1 MLDCKFVSIFYSS
14 RYHSSKHYFVL
25 DRTRTL
31 RFTSFD
37 SRAFLRYGPREQK
50 SAGYG
55 PKDNLRIVLYTEVSV
70 TLGAWLGILAADALD
85 HFELQDL
92 ALKQFVSAQ
101 DNFSR
106 LNGRRIG
113 GFLRWWTFFL
123 FSEVCWL
130 FYLCLDEW
138 VIEEVRFKNIGDLIC
153 WRFEWICQCCFGK
166 RVLWCFEGVL
176 GLNSVGK
183 WVSWLGCG
191 RFAWVGWLSIF
202 VDLVVLVVE

>member
-70 TLGAWLGILAADALD
+70 TLGARLGILAADALD
-85 HFELQDL
+85 HFELQVL
-92 ALKQFVSAQ
+92 ALKQFVSA
-101 DNFSR
+101 
-106 LNGRRIG
+106 
-113 GFLRWWTFFL
+113 
-123 FSEVCWL
+123 
-130 FYLCLDEW
+130 
-138 VIEEVRFKNIGDLIC
+138 
-153 WRFEWICQCCFGK
+153 
-166 RVLWCFEGVL
+166 
-176 GLNSVGK
+176 
-183 WVSWLGCG
+183 
-191 RFAWVGWLSIF
+191 
-202 VDLVVLVVE
+202 